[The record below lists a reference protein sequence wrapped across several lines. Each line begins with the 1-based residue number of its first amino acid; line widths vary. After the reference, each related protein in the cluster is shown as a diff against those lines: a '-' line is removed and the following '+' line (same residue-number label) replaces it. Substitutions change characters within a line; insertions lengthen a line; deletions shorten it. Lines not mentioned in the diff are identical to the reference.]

1 MPLIPKSRYHK
12 ENGFTLIELIITIII
27 MGVAAIIIIPYFSAI
42 SHSPDP
48 VLREKAIALGQA
60 MMDEILHKRWDENS
74 PNGGGPLCTN
84 ESGTGRGNSSY
95 TLTCPEAVRNASTIG
110 RDGEANGPHK
120 RQEWDDVDDY
130 NGLAEPG
137 GPGNTFYDQDG
148 TSLPGNLT
156 GFSRSVAVDYIASN
170 EPTMDFDT
178 ASAGSLDT
186 NATDSKRIMVTVISP
201 QDETFKLVAIS
212 CNF

>member
-1 MPLIPKSRYHK
+1 
-12 ENGFTLIELIITIII
+12 
-27 MGVAAIIIIPYFSAI
+27 
-42 SHSPDP
+42 
-48 VLREKAIALGQA
+48 
-60 MMDEILHKRWDENS
+60 
-74 PNGGGPLCTN
+74 
-84 ESGTGRGNSSY
+84 
-95 TLTCPEAVRNASTIG
+95 
-110 RDGEANGPHK
+110 
-120 RQEWDDVDDY
+120 
-130 NGLAEPG
+130 
-137 GPGNTFYDQDG
+137 
-148 TSLPGNLT
+148 LT